1 MYAGKVLEVDLTKG
15 KHEISPLGEDLRDQ
29 YIGGSALNLRLF
41 ADRCDPQ
48 VDALSPEN
56 VVVIGAGALAGSA
69 SPGSGKIAG
78 TTKFA
83 LPASPD
89 GKCYVASAIS
99 GSNRFGTNLRAAGY
113 DHLVVRGKSSGPVYL
128 LVEDGRVEICDASQL
143 WGSKDTYETTEAL
156 RSAHPGR
163 GVLCIGAAG
172 ANQVKFALA
181 ITDRHSTMGR
191 NGFGAVMGSKNL
203 KAIVVRGSQR
213 PSPFDPDSLKGVV
226 REIREEAK
234 ENRYAQDFHELGIH
248 AIWDMWTELISPGI
262 WSRAEWEQCYGPEVA
277 RKAGAGASACTGC
290 FLACKTKLEAKEG
303 KRKGQRMET
312 GHFLDIAVLAQFLGL
327 RDWPDMAY
335 LMDLCNRAGLCGV
348 SGIGSTFVLSM
359 AQGIGLLK
367 EGETPGVD
375 FTGDVE
381 KYASLLQLVSGRR
394 GAGNAVA
401 DGWFSLFEYLDG
413 TDLSALFGLV
423 KGAFCFYDMRDT
435 NLDVRSFHMVVNPRG
450 AHHPQCHWTM
460 SAPRVPFETLR
471 KAFLETGA
479 TPEDAERIFRNG
491 DVKVGRLTRH
501 VQDAGMVMD
510 SIGSCV
516 FYNIIGLPLHLE
528 NLSRIYTAAT
538 GKKTSA
544 AHLKR
549 CGERGHNL
557 LKLLNVRAGFGRED
571 DRFPALWME
580 PKVTPDGEVR
590 LMDYYGRRE
599 LREQDLVRELD
610 EYYDERGWNLTDS
623 HPTPEKL
630 EELGL
635 SGLVS

>member
-1 MYAGKVLEVDLTKG
+1 MYAGNVLEVDLSNG
-15 KHEISPLGEDLRDQ
+15 KHWKSALGEDLRDQ

-41 ADRCDPQ
+41 ADRCDPR

-56 VVVIGAGALAGSA
+56 LIVIGAGALAGTA
-69 SPGSGKIAG
+69 SPGSGKLAG

-83 LPASPD
+83 LPASPE
-89 GKCYVASAIS
+89 GKCYVASGIS
-99 GSNRFGTNLRAAGY
+99 GSDRFATNLRAAGC

-128 LVEDGRVEICDASQL
+128 LIEDERVEICDASRL
-143 WGSKDTYETTEAL
+143 WGNKDTYETTEAL
-156 RSAHPGR
+156 RSAHPGC
-163 GVLCIGAAG
+163 GVMCIGEAG
-172 ANQVKFALA
+172 ENQVKFALA

-213 PSPFDPDSLKGVV
+213 PSPRDPDSLKGVV

-234 ENRYAQDFHELGIH
+234 ENRYAKEFHDLGIH
-248 AIWDMWTELISPGI
+248 AAWDMWTELISPGL
-262 WSRAEWEQCYGPEVA
+262 WSRAEWEQFYGPEVA
-277 RKAGAGASACTGC
+277 RQAGAGAAACTGC
-290 FLACKTKLEAKEG
+290 FLACKTKLEVKEG
-303 KRKGQRMET
+303 KRKGQKMET
-312 GHFLDIAVLAQFLGL
+312 GHFLDIACLAQYLDI

-335 LMDLCNRAGLCGV
+335 LMDLCNRAGLCGI
-348 SGIGSTFVLSM
+348 SGIGSTVVLAT
-359 AQGIGLLK
+359 AQGMGLLK
-367 EGETPGVD
+367 EEATPGVD

-381 KYASLLQLVSGRR
+381 KYASLLRLVSSRR

-401 DGWFSLFEYLDG
+401 DGWFSLSEYLDG
-413 TDLSALFGLV
+413 MDLSALFPLV

-435 NLDVRSFHMVVNPRG
+435 KLDVRSFHMVVNPRG
-450 AHHPQCHWTM
+450 AHHPQCHWNM
-460 SAPRVPFETLR
+460 SAPHVPYETLR
-471 KAFLETGA
+471 QAFLETGA
-479 TPEDAERIFRNG
+479 TQEDAERIFKDG

-516 FYNIIGLPLHLE
+516 FYSIIALPLQLE

-538 GKKTSA
+538 GKETSA
-544 AHLKR
+544 AHLKQ

-571 DRFPALWME
+571 DRFPAFWTE
-580 PKVTPDGEVR
+580 PKITPDGEIR
-590 LMDYYGRRE
+590 LTDYYGRRE
-599 LREQDLVRELD
+599 LGEQDLVQELD
-610 EYYDERGWNLTDS
+610 EYYDERGWNPADS
-623 HPTPEKL
+623 HPTAEKL

-635 SGLVS
+635 SDLEP